1 MSNSLDDPDLAKRIR
16 RRDPAAIQ
24 LVVDAYLAQIFRAAR
39 GAGLDLQTAEDVT
52 QTTFTTFI
60 ESAHRFEG
68 RSHVRTWLFGILYRK
83 ISESRRRSGRDTPVE
98 DIDAIVDGR
107 YGAEGRWTSP
117 PRPIEMGLV
126 NVEIRVAFRACLAG
140 VPAKQAMA
148 FVLREVEGME
158 SGEICKIL
166 DVTRTNFGVLLY
178 RSRNR
183 LRECLERRGF
193 EG

>member
-1 MSNSLDDPDLAKRIR
+1 MSISLDDPDLAERIR
-16 RRDPAAIQ
+16 RRDPAAIET
-24 LVVDAYLAQIFRAAR
+24 VVDAYLTQILRAAR
-39 GAGLDLQTAEDVT
+39 GAG
-52 QTTFTTFI
+52 
-60 ESAHRFEG
+60 
-68 RSHVRTWLFGILYRK
+68 
-83 ISESRRRSGRDTPVE
+83 SEARRRSGRDTPVE

-107 YGAEGRWTSP
+107 YGADGRWTSP

-126 NVEIRVAFRACLAG
+126 NEEIRAAIRDCIAG

-148 FVLREVEGME
+148 FVLREVVGME

-183 LRECLERRGF
+183 LRECLERKGF

>member
-1 MSNSLDDPDLAKRIR
+1 MSNSLDDPNLAKRIR

-24 LVVDAYLAQIFRAAR
+24 GVVNAYLAQIFRAAR

-60 ESAHRFEG
+60 QSAHRFEG

-83 ISESRRRSGRDTPVE
+83 VSESRRRSGRDTPVE

-107 YGAEGRWTSP
+107 YGADGRWTSP

-126 NVEIRVAFRACLAG
+126 NVEVRVAFRACLAG
-140 VPAKQAMA
+140 VPAKAGH
-148 FVLREVEGME
+148 F
-158 SGEICKIL
+158 SC
-166 DVTRTNFGVLLY
+166 
-178 RSRNR
+178 
-183 LRECLERRGF
+183 
-193 EG
+193 